1 MKIGFDIMGG
11 DYAPKEAIEGAI
23 IAQKELGEH
32 VRIVLIGDKDMAIH
46 HLNNGGAKTEDF
58 DIVHT
63 TEIIGMSEHPT
74 RAISQKKDSGI
85 SVGFNMLATKKINA
99 FVSAGNTGAMLV
111 GSMFSVK
118 PIEGVIRPCLTAI
131 VPKPKGGIGI
141 ILDVGANADCKP
153 DVLYQFA
160 ILGSLMMKHVYGI
173 SDPKVGLLSIGEEK
187 EKGNLVTISAHHIME
202 DSTLFHFIGNVE
214 GRDLIS
220 DKVDVVVCEGFTG
233 NVVLKALESMYF
245 VMKKRGIN
253 DEYLESFNYENYG
266 GTPILGVNAPVIIG
280 HGISNSKAFKNMILS
295 ARDVVNSN
303 LVTIIHDAF
312 QNIVPP
318 TTQ

>member
-23 IAQKELGEH
+23 IAQKELGEKT
-32 VRIVLIGDKDMAIH
+32 RIVLIGDKDLALH
-46 HLNNGGAKTEDF
+46 HLKNGGARPEDF
-58 DIVHT
+58 DIIHT
-63 TEIIGMSEHPT
+63 TEIIGMGEHPT
-74 RAISQKKDSGI
+74 KAISQKKDSSI
-85 SVGFNMLATKKINA
+85 SVGFGLLSAKKLDA

-118 PIEGVIRPCLTAI
+118 PIEGVIRPCITAI
-131 VPKPKGGIGI
+131 VPKAKGGIGI

-160 ILGSLMMKHVYGI
+160 ILGSLMMKHVYGMP
-173 SDPKVGLLSIGEEK
+173 DPKVGLLSIGEEK

-202 DSTLFHFIGNVE
+202 DSNLFHFIGNVE

-253 DEYLESFNYENYG
+253 DDYLESFNYENYG

-280 HGISNSKAFKNMILS
+280 HGISNAKAFKNMILS
-295 ARDVVNSN
+295 ARDVVNSK

-318 TTQ
+318 TQ